1 MCTVGVGTVV
11 ATTEYMH
18 RVQCTSHQEGAL
30 KLKKTG
36 YRIVSSIVYTAIIMR
51 SRGVVV
57 VEVGVC
63 KERDDYIFN
72 GFFL

>member
-30 KLKKTG
+30 K
-36 YRIVSSIVYTAIIMR
+36 
-51 SRGVVV
+51 
-57 VEVGVC
+57 
-63 KERDDYIFN
+63 
-72 GFFL
+72 